1 MWLTNAYLRKIEG
14 FQAKCLRSIF
24 FVSLLLPAVTLFFW
38 SGSTLPLA
46 ACHLRRREH
55 VPEEFLVELLRF
67 FTGILQHGNAPIK
80 FKRTLFTMLPKN
92 TRAKLVTDFRPI
104 TKIWLFYSG
113 FAYMILARVEQSLES
128 STRSTTRF
136 SPRPKNGRTRSDNQ
150 KKIRIRAEQLDC
162 HCGSS
167 VFASI
172 KHFRPQLIWN
182 FGCFYHNQRGVARYG
197 AGDSRKFDM
206 LSGVQRCNKGA
217 C

>member
-128 STRSTTRF
+128 SQPEAQHGFRPGRRTEEHVLTT
-136 SPRPKNGRTRSDNQ
+136 
-150 KKIRIRAEQLDC
+150 KKISDKSRTAGLPLWIISFCVDKTFQTTIDLE
-162 HCGSS
+162 
-167 VFASI
+167 
-172 KHFRPQLIWN
+172 FRVLLPQ
-182 FGCFYHNQRGVARYG
+182 
-197 AGDSRKFDM
+197 SK
-206 LSGVQRCNKGA
+206 RCRSLW
-217 C
+217 CW